1 MILSEIWIY
10 PVKSLG
16 GIRLTEAEVQERGLE
31 YDRRWMVVNK
41 FGKFLTQREF
51 PQMALLDVSLNEDSM
66 RISNKFEPNESV
78 IAPFEPVSAVP
89 ISVTVWD
96 DTVDAITV
104 SDEVDKWL
112 SEQLQMAVHLV
123 IMPESTKR
131 NVDTRFAK
139 NGELVGFADDFP
151 FLLISQASLD
161 DLNSRLEEPVE
172 MLRFRPNFVVTG
184 TEPYAE
190 DEWKTIEIG
199 TLLFDIVKPCARCVL
214 TTVDPETAKK
224 GREPLKTLSN
234 YRRVGKKI
242 LFGQNVIGRHLGL
255 VKEGDN
261 VLLKE

>member
-16 GIRLTEAEVQERGLE
+16 GIRLTEAQVQERGLE
-31 YDRRWMVVNK
+31 YDRRWMVVDK
-41 FGKFLTQREF
+41 FGRFLTQREF
-51 PQMALLDVSLNEDSM
+51 PKMALLDIALNEDSM
-66 RISNKFEPNESV
+66 QISNKHEPQESV
-78 IAPFEPVSAVP
+78 IAPFEPVSANS

-96 DTVDAITV
+96 DTVDAVTV

-112 SEQLQMAVHLV
+112 SEQLQMEVHLV
-123 IMPESTKR
+123 IMPASTKR

-161 DLNSRLEEPVE
+161 DLNSRLEEPVT
-172 MLRFRPNFVVTG
+172 MIRFRPNFVVTG
-184 TEPYAE
+184 TKPYAE

-224 GREPLKTLSN
+224 GKEPLKTLAT
-234 YRRVGKKI
+234 YRRINKKI
-242 LFGQNVIGRHLGL
+242 LFGQNVIGRQLGL
-255 VKEGDN
+255 VREGDKI
-261 VLLKE
+261 LLKE